1 MITNSLSIKV
11 STSCCFLL
19 PPSNTGKGLSQGS
32 TNPPSAP
39 TVPMGQQ
46 VIPPKAHKKV
56 PK

>member
-32 TNPPSAP
+32 TNPPLCPNSAHGSASHSSKSIQEGP
-39 TVPMGQQ
+39 
-46 VIPPKAHKKV
+46 
-56 PK
+56 